1 MLNIISL
8 TALRKKV
15 TWPGKVVKNLM
26 KWLDIL
32 GYPYVLN
39 QDFNSTQRLWIHDD
53 FFALKKLSLLKEE
66 TKLIVGPNLYALPR
80 NIPQSIFIEKYPHIM
95 PAPWVVDFWKH
106 FWYRGIL
113 DSWPVWIDTE
123 QFTPS
128 SEEKTKVVIY
138 FKQRREEDLEQVQ
151 KILDTQK
158 INYIC
163 IRYGSYSESLFQE
176 ALRSAKYVI
185 WIGGSES
192 QGIAF
197 AEILSCNIP
206 ILVWDISSLR
216 QSIFPGASFIEDELD
231 YLWVTSAPYFDD
243 SCGIRIFHASEL
255 PYSIGK
261 MEVWYSQFS
270 PREYVL
276 RNLSLDG
283 QAKKFLELY
292 EKHFQL
298 SFQDGFDEV
307 LSIQKS
313 FRNNLLI
320 EKLFDVYDS
329 SFWVKARKIL
339 KK

>member
-8 TALRKKV
+8 TAVRKKV

-32 GYPYVLN
+32 GYPYLLN
-39 QDFNSTQRLWIHDD
+39 HDLNSTKRLWIHDD
-53 FFALKKLSLLKEE
+53 FFALKKLSLLKNE
-66 TKLIVGPNLYALPR
+66 TKLIIGPNLYALPR
-80 NIPQSIFIEKYPHIM
+80 NIPQGISIEKYPHIM
-95 PAPWVVDFWKH
+95 PATWVVDFWKH
-106 FWYRGIL
+106 FWYHGIL

-123 QFTPS
+123 QFSPS
-128 SEEKTKVVIY
+128 WEEKTHVLIY
-138 FKQRREEDLEQVQ
+138 FKQRKEEDLEQVQ

-158 INYIC
+158 IQYTC
-163 IRYGSYSESLFQE
+163 IRYGSYSESSFQI
-176 ALRSAKYVI
+176 ALRRAKYVI
-185 WIGGSES
+185 WIGCSES

-197 AEILSCNIP
+197 SEILSCNIP
-206 ILVWDISSLR
+206 ILVWDTSSLG
-216 QSIFPGASFIEDELD
+216 QSLFQGASFIQEELD
-231 YLWVTSAPYFDD
+231 YEGVTSAPYFDD

-255 PYSIGK
+255 SDSIEQ
-261 MEVWYSQFS
+261 MELLYSQFS
-270 PREYVL
+270 PRAYVL
-276 RNLSLDG
+276 KNLSLDG

-292 EKHFQL
+292 EKYFQL

-307 LSIQKS
+307 ISIQKL

-329 SFWVKARKIL
+329 PFWVKARKIL